1 MDLEDRARPKPVLTV
16 GEPLD
21 TISVAELQ
29 ERILTF
35 ESEIARLRSEIARK
49 QASKAAADAIFKG

>member
-1 MDLEDRARPKPVLTV
+1 MDLEDRPRPKPVITV

-29 ERILTF
+29 ERILVLT
-35 ESEIARLRSEIARK
+35 EEILRLKAEIDRK
-49 QASKAAADAIFKG
+49 QASKAVADAFFRS